1 MIAREDRWVESGW
14 WLLGERRLSTLCRRH
29 AHIRADIHAVRF
41 IFPRLSSCRT
51 FSRFSPFGSS
61 PDLALERARAFNPPR
76 PYNSNVG
83 NPFDWY
89 SHTRYYFYTCDTAS
103 VSGDKGNECMTARM
117 GASCVGWS
125 TKFALQFRRNQRVIF
140 CFFLSCRS
148 LFFVNLPT
156 G

>member
-1 MIAREDRWVESGW
+1 MVAGRGVYQPSVADTRIYAQIYMQSASYSRDA
-14 WLLGERRLSTLCRRH
+14 LPPALSL
-29 AHIRADIHAVRF
+29 A
-41 IFPRLSSCRT
+41 PR
-51 FSRFSPFGSS
+51 PFGPS

-103 VSGDKGNECMTARM
+103 VSGDKGNECMTARI

-148 LFFVNLPT
+148 LFFVNLLT